1 MIRLPVN
8 MKQWNMRKRLVIAA
22 QTAVVLAAV
31 LFAVFAKT
39 EERETIVSRTDAA
52 VIMTGEQNTLTQAW
66 QAQSKNIIG
75 FELQTDPNQSQN
87 LSGSIKLAL
96 KEERGSADGL
106 CSAEVGLDAAA
117 GDGSYVFELPRTSL
131 ELGRRYYFEI
141 ELSAQPDTELAILSN
156 SSYGGLAIED
166 EEVQGA
172 VAGTVLYKTPG
183 NIVWLLRIILM
194 FTGIS
199 IILAL
204 FFNRRFEEVLGTA
217 FGVVFLYVYIFGC
230 FEQLEFGVQSLYII
244 SMIAA
249 LFCPLLMQIKG
260 RKMKDII
267 TPGMIAFWGLFFL
280 YFILDRNVVAG
291 KVDDLNHWQLCV
303 RDMWYFDSYPFHTG
317 TTVQF
322 SRYTPG
328 FATIEYLFLYLYG
341 TYREGILMLA
351 CHTIGFAMLSILYS
365 GVRWKQ
371 CHKVIPLTWLIAALP
386 ILVYQS
392 HYGIMYVD
400 AYLGI
405 VGAYLMICYF
415 TEEHSI
421 FNLVRIT
428 IGSVFLIMI
437 KEMGLI
443 IAGTVYLMIL
453 LDILYKNKS
462 IKLFI
467 KDRYTLKY
475 IISGCVSLVSFA
487 TWHVYINIVGT
498 KYGLV
503 QNAYALFKTLDSSAA
518 DNTWQSGV
526 MLASASDSVAVPA
539 SLSTQ
544 LAQTEQ
550 IVVNAT
556 VMETVREMVHWLLRE
571 KTFIGGSYAELTLL
585 VILLC
590 SAIGMGGLYQK
601 LQLPMKRIIGYLLMG
616 TMLYAA
622 ALVVCYIFLFHEAS
636 AIPAARRYMGSYLLA
651 FLIAVA
657 GIMIVRV
664 NMWEEKQGWKQPL
677 IWILSFFIILNVP
690 DNHDYYSTAENFG
703 AYFTTWQ
710 YHQTIGEV
718 FRSFADK
725 NEKVFYV
732 EYADSELVPEYNRL
746 TFMNAV
752 IPNNTQGLAVGRKP
766 VVSDESPFINS
777 TVKYSREEWTQLLRE
792 QYSYVY
798 LRSFDDYF
806 VINYGDLFEDENQIA
821 DGGIYS
827 VNVTGDGDV
836 LLKQIA
842 IKDLN

>member
-1 MIRLPVN
+1 
-8 MKQWNMRKRLVIAA
+8 MKQLGKREWVITAV
-22 QTAVVLAAV
+22 QTAIILVLV
-31 LFAVFAKT
+31 LFAVLAT
-39 EERETIVSRTDAA
+39 TDTRVEIVSTTDN
-52 VIMTGEQNTLTQAW
+52 VITMTAEENVLTQAW
-66 QAQSKNIIG
+66 EADSRNIVG
-75 FELQTDPNQSQN
+75 FELHTDINQSRN
-87 LSGSIKLAL
+87 PSGSIRLSL
-96 KEERGSADGL
+96 KEERESEDSL
-106 CSAEVGLDAAA
+106 CSAEARLETVA
-117 GDGSYVFELPRTSL
+117 GDGSYVFKLPRTSL

-156 SSYGGLAIED
+156 SNYGGLVIKG
-166 EEVQGA
+166 EEMRGA
-172 VAGTVLYKTPG
+172 AAGTVLYKTPG
-183 NIVWLLRIILM
+183 NIAWLVRIILM

-199 IILAL
+199 VLLTL
-204 FFNRRFEEVLGTA
+204 FFNRRFEEVLGMA
-217 FGVVFLYVYIFGC
+217 FGIVFLYVYIFGC
-230 FEQLEFGVQSLYII
+230 FEQLEFGVQSLFII

-249 LFCPLLMQIKG
+249 LSCPLLIQIKG

-267 TPGMIAFWGLFFL
+267 TPGMVAFWGLFLL

-303 RDMWYFDSYPFHTG
+303 RDMWYFDSYAFHPG

-365 GVRWKQ
+365 GVRWRQ
-371 CHKVIPLTWLIAALP
+371 CHKIIPLTWLIAAFP

-392 HYGIMYVD
+392 HYGIVYVD

-405 VGAYLMICYF
+405 VGAYLLISYF
-415 TEEHSI
+415 TEGHSR
-421 FNLVRIT
+421 FNLLRIT
-428 IGSVFLIMI
+428 IGSIFLIMI

-453 LDILYKNKS
+453 LDILYKNKNM
-462 IKLFI
+462 KQFI
-467 KDRYTLKY
+467 KDRHTLKY

-487 TWHVYINIVGT
+487 SWHVYINIVGT

-518 DNTWQSGV
+518 DKIWQSGV
-526 MLASASDSVAVPA
+526 MLASASDSVAVHV
-539 SLSTQ
+539 SSSTQ

-556 VMETVREMVHWLLRE
+556 VTETIKEMVRWLFRE

-590 SAIGMGGLYQK
+590 AAIGIGGLYQK

-616 TMLYAA
+616 TALYAA
-622 ALVVCYIFLFHEAS
+622 ALVVCYVFLFHEAS
-636 AIPAARRYMGSYLLA
+636 AIPAARRYMGSYLLV

-657 GIMIVRV
+657 GIMIVKI
-664 NMWEEKQGWKQPL
+664 NMWEEKLGWKQPL

-690 DNHDYYSTAENFG
+690 DNHEYYSTAENFG

-710 YHQTIGEV
+710 NHQTIGEV
-718 FRSFADK
+718 IRSFADK
-725 NEKVFYV
+725 NEKIFYV

-746 TFMNAV
+746 TFLNAV
-752 IPNNTQGLAVGRKP
+752 VPNNTQGLAVGRKP

-777 TVKYSREEWTQLLRE
+777 TEKYSREDWAQLLRE

-798 LRSFDDYF
+798 LRTVDDYF
-806 VINYGDLFEDENQIA
+806 VINYGDLFEDENQIV

-827 VNVTGDGDV
+827 VNDTENEEVV
-836 LLKQIA
+836 LKQIA